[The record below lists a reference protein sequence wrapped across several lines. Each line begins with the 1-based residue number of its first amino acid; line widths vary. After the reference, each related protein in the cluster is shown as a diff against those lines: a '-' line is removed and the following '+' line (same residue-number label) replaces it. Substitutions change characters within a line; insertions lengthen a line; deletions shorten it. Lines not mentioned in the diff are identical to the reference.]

1 MTTKRVAPTLCALGT
16 KWVRF
21 LSLPPCVATINSPI
35 FAPQTHL
42 TTEPIEPHHHA
53 RRKDGASS
61 PSKEGGFHAEE
72 SMNTSHR
79 LEEALG
85 LLECASYTAAL
96 AASDAMLK
104 AYTIE
109 FLGLEDIGS
118 GTITTKIWG
127 DVEQVQKAIEIGVE
141 MAEQVGEVISLHVIA
156 SPHPSL
162 RKYLRKE
169 SL

>member
-1 MTTKRVAPTLCALGT
+1 MSTP
-16 KWVRF
+16 
-21 LSLPPCVATINSPI
+21 
-35 FAPQTHL
+35 
-42 TTEPIEPHHHA
+42 
-53 RRKDGASS
+53 
-61 PSKEGGFHAEE
+61 
-72 SMNTSHR
+72 HR

-96 AASDAMLK
+96 AASDSMLK

-109 FLGLEDIGS
+109 FLGFEDIGS
-118 GTITTKIWG
+118 GTITAKIWG

-141 MAEQVGEVISLHVIA
+141 IAEQVGEVISLHVIA

-169 SL
+169 PL